1 MRRSLGR
8 LAASLGLALVPALL
22 GGGAALLYSEA
33 GTRLLGRL
41 AGLELGRV
49 FRGRFAIERVAGS
62 FVRGVELHRV
72 EIRDTSGGLL
82 ALVPRLRVAY
92 QPAQLAAGRFVFD
105 RAELED
111 PVIRLVKRKDG
122 RLNLHEIFRLGEGPP
137 SGRPGPLIE
146 FRDLRFHRGSVEVW
160 LPWNPPDTATTPA
173 QVAAALAADRARPG
187 RVVLETPDGLRR
199 VVTLSALDARV
210 SRLTVSH
217 PDGSPLTFEVDS
229 LATRVSDPAVTVVDL
244 GARGWTRGDSLA
256 FTLHR
261 AALPNSRFTGGGV
274 VTWPRGPVLYDFTLE
289 APRLDLADLRWV
301 SPDFPAMTG
310 RALITARSRSE
321 QVTAYTLRD
330 LDLRAGPARI
340 AGVVTVVTDTRRG
353 LGVEGMTLE
362 LTQVN
367 LDVAR
372 PYLDTLPLHGRLTGR
387 LEGAGYLDGLDVTAA
402 WQFDDDL
409 VPGGAVNYLG
419 ASGHLV
425 FGGPEGT
432 LLDTVVVQHADLDL
446 RSVRVQAPA
455 VTLHGRVELAG
466 TLAGPWRNL
475 TFRGTAVHRDGG
487 AESRAA
493 GTARLDTRDP
503 ASTGF
508 EVDAR
513 LDPLALDG
521 LRASYPGLPSRGAL
535 TGRVRLE
542 GTARRFRLA
551 SEVRGELGTVVL
563 DGVVTTGPEGFGA
576 ESLTV
581 RYADL
586 DLAALTGRDRPRS
599 ALNGWLEVSGT
610 YDTVAGPTGRLALAW
625 SRSRLGGFTLDTLAA
640 AIAARDSILQVDTAL
655 AAWRGGRLEGRGAL
669 GWRRPGDRSV
679 TLAFRA
685 DSLIAFDTLLA
696 HYLGEPLDS
705 THQPLEGSATGEIVL
720 AGATNRPRVILRGR
734 GPEIRWRGTRWLG
747 VGAGAAWNAA
757 ARPELNAV
765 VAADSLMLG
774 SWTLDGI
781 GAVLGGYADSLAWSL
796 AALVGDS
803 APIHAGGEW
812 WSTGPRP
819 LLQVDSLRLSL
830 PSRAWV
836 LRAPA
841 QVRVEEGWFDLTP
854 VVLESGDGSGAIRV
868 EGQLARGRPAT
879 LRLSA
884 FGIPVRDVYQ
894 LLERDTAG
902 VGGTVQLDLTVG
914 GTAAAPTLRG
924 VGSLDDL
931 SFGDFGAPYVQ
942 GVLDYA
948 DRRLETNLLLW
959 RTGQPVLRVE
969 ARLPLDLA
977 LTRVS
982 RRQLDGPI
990 LVRATADSTDL
1001 GVAEAFTRNLRR
1013 VRGVLDAS
1021 VTVTGT
1027 WNTPRLGGEIRIQNA
1042 SAAVPGLGVRY
1053 TGLTARAHL
1062 AGDSIAVDTFVVRSG
1077 EGSLTAAGNVRLE
1090 RLTRPVLDLTFRARR
1105 FRVLDVRNFLT
1116 LDASGTARLTG
1127 PFWRARLTGRVTAD
1141 QGNLHFADL
1150 VTKRIV
1156 DLENPGDSGL
1166 IDLTA
1171 IREQRL
1177 GADFESRF
1185 LDSLTIDDLQ
1195 LTMGEGVWLRS
1206 NEANIQLEGNL
1217 TINKVRDRYRYDG
1230 TLNAIRGNYNLR
1242 VGPVTRDFTVERG
1255 TVQYFGTPDLNA
1267 ALDIQARHVVIST
1280 DATNKGEE
1288 IPVIAKITG
1297 TLLQPKLTLES
1308 TQRPPLS
1315 ETELVS
1321 YLVYGRPSFSLQGGG
1336 RQGDNPALSA
1346 ALSYL
1351 SSALSSEIQRTLI
1364 SDLGVPIDYIDIR
1377 PGEVSAVGAAGP
1389 GASAQLAQVAAGWQ
1403 IGRKWFVTLVADLCT
1418 NTQRFYPNAEYRVS
1432 RQFRL
1437 KGSVEPAYSCQALAG
1452 QPSFSS
1458 QKYQVGLDFL
1468 WEREY

>member
-1 MRRSLGR
+1 MRSLGR
-8 LAASLGLALVPALL
+8 LAASLGLAFLPAVL

-41 AGLELGRV
+41 AALELGRA
-49 FRGRFAIERVAGS
+49 FRGRFSVERVAGS
-62 FVRGVELHRV
+62 FLRGIALYRL

-82 ALVPRLRVAY
+82 AQVPRLEVAY

-111 PVIRLVKRKDG
+111 PVLRIVKRKDG

-146 FRDLRFHRGSVEVW
+146 FRDLRLSRASVELW

-173 QVAAALAADRARPG
+173 QVAAALAADRSRPG

-199 VVTLSALDARV
+199 VVTLSALNARV

-217 PDGSPLTFEVDS
+217 PDGSPLTFVLDS

-244 GARGWTRGDSLA
+244 AARGWTRGDSLA

-261 AALPNSRFTGGGV
+261 AGLPNSRFTGGGV
-274 VTWPRGPVLYDFTLE
+274 ITWPRGPLLYDFTLD
-289 APRLDLADLRWV
+289 APRLDLADLRWI

-310 RALITARSRSE
+310 RALITARSRSDR
-321 QVTAYTLRD
+321 VTAYTLRD
-330 LDLRAGPARI
+330 LELREGPARI
-340 AGVVTVVTDTRRG
+340 AGVVTVVTDSRRG
-353 LGVEGMTLE
+353 LGVEGMALE
-362 LTQVN
+362 LAAVN

-387 LEGAGYLDGLDVTAA
+387 LEGAGYLDGLDLTVA

-409 VPGGAVNYLG
+409 VPGAVNYLG

-425 FGGPEGT
+425 FGGPDGT
-432 LLDTVVVQHADLDL
+432 VLDTVVLQHADLDL
-446 RSVRVQAPA
+446 RSVRAQAPA
-455 VTLHGRVELAG
+455 VTLRGRLELAG

-475 TFRGTAVHRDGG
+475 TFRGTAVHRDGEG
-487 AESRAA
+487 PESRAA

-503 ASTGF
+503 SLTGF
-508 EVDAR
+508 AVDAR
-513 LDPLALDG
+513 LEPLVFDG
-521 LRASYPGLPSRGAL
+521 IRPSYPVLPSRGGL
-535 TGRVRLE
+535 TGRVRLD
-542 GTARRFRLA
+542 GTARRVGVA
-551 SEVRGELGTVVL
+551 GQVEGELGAVVL
-563 DGVVTTGPEGFGA
+563 DGIVTTSPGGFGA

-581 RYADL
+581 RYAGL
-586 DLAALTGRDRPRS
+586 DLAALTGRDRLRS
-599 ALNGWLEVSGT
+599 ALNGWLEVTGT
-610 YDTVAGPTGRLALAW
+610 YDSVAGPAGRLALAW
-625 SRSRLGGFTLDTLAA
+625 SRSKLGGFSFDTLAA
-640 AIAARDSILQVDTAL
+640 TLGAADSAIRVDTAY
-655 AAWRGGRLEGRGAL
+655 AAWRGGQLGGSGAL
-669 GWRRPGDRSV
+669 GWRRPGERGI

-685 DSLIAFDTLLA
+685 DSLVAFDTLLA

-705 THQPLEGSATGEIVL
+705 THQPLEGRAAGEIVL
-720 AGATNRPRVILRGR
+720 AGASDRPRMALRAR
-734 GPEIRWRGTRWLG
+734 GPEVRWGGGRWFG
-747 VGAGAAWNAA
+747 VGAGAAWHGAS
-757 ARPELNAV
+757 RPEFNAV
-765 VAADSLMLG
+765 VAADSLVLG
-774 SWTLDGI
+774 ALTVDGI
-781 GAVLGGYADSLAWSL
+781 SAVLGGYADSLAWS
-796 AALVGDS
+796 AGALVGDG
-803 APIHAGGEW
+803 AALHAGGSW

-819 LLQVDSLRLSL
+819 VLELDSLRLAL
-830 PSRAWV
+830 PSRTWV
-836 LRAPA
+836 LRTPA
-841 QVRVEEGWFDLTP
+841 RAAVDEGWFDLTP
-854 VVLESGDGSGAIRV
+854 IVLESGDGSGAIRV
-868 EGQLARGRPAT
+868 EGQLARRRPAT
-879 LRLSA
+879 LRLTA
-884 FGIPVRDVYQ
+884 FGLPVRDIYQ
-894 LLERDTAG
+894 LLERDTSG
-902 VGGTVQLDLTVG
+902 VGGTIQLDLAVG
-914 GTAAAPTLRG
+914 GTAQAPTFRG
-924 VGSLDDL
+924 TGSLADL
-931 SFGDFGAPYVQ
+931 SFGDFGAPHVQ

-948 DRRLETNLLLW
+948 DRRLETTLLLW
-959 RTGQPVLRVE
+959 RTGQPVLRVA

-977 LTRVS
+977 LTRVP

-1013 VRGVLDAS
+1013 VRGLLDAS
-1021 VTVTGT
+1021 VEITGT
-1027 WNTPRLGGEIRIQNA
+1027 WNAPRLGGDIRVQNA
-1042 SAAVPGLGVRY
+1042 SAQVPGLGVRY
-1053 TGLTARAHL
+1053 TGLSARAHL
-1062 AGDSIAVDTFVVRSG
+1062 AGDSVVVDSFAVKSG
-1077 EGSLTAAGNVRLE
+1077 EGSLTATGGLRLE

-1105 FRVLDVRNFLT
+1105 FRVLEVRSFLT

-1166 IDLTA
+1166 IDLAA

-1177 GADFESRF
+1177 GADFDSRF

-1195 LTMGEGVWLRS
+1195 LTMGESFWLRS
-1206 NEANIQLEGNL
+1206 NEANIQLEGSL
-1217 TINKVRDRYRYDG
+1217 TVNKVRDRYRYDG
-1230 TLNAIRGNYNLR
+1230 TLNAIRGNYSLR

-1280 DATNKGEE
+1280 DVTNKGEE

-1377 PGEVSAVGAAGP
+1377 PGEVGAV
-1389 GASAQLAQVAAGWQ
+1389 ASAQLAQVAAGWQ